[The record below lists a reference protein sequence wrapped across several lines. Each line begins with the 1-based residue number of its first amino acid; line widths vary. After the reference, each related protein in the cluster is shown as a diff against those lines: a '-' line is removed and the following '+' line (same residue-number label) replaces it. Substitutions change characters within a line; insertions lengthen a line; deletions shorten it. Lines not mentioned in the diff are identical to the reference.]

1 MKLTG
6 VIGME
11 KVSGRKP
18 GGVRWEAEL
27 SIPLYE
33 TIQILK
39 NDDNYAE
46 QYGDIADEIASEL

>member
-1 MKLTG
+1 
-6 VIGME
+6 ME